1 MIILCKVF
9 PRHPI
14 ERNTNDFIIVLT
26 LFEQCYFMSKTTT
39 LTIRIDPLIK
49 RKVEKLYSTFGLN
62 LSDAINMFIHQ
73 SLRIGGLPF
82 ELKDPFYRGEMS
94 IDGNS
99 FEEKID
105 GLTIEDLKRITSDMA
120 RRSNIDALYLFGS
133 RARGDINPNS
143 DYDFA
148 FKAKEHASLLDI
160 AGLMVD
166 LEELVGNN
174 VDIVDMRVAS
184 EHFLKEIE
192 KDGILLY
199 ERK

>member
-1 MIILCKVF
+1 
-9 PRHPI
+9 
-14 ERNTNDFIIVLT
+14 
-26 LFEQCYFMSKTTT
+26 MSKTTT
-39 LTIRIDPLIK
+39 LTIRIDPAVK

-94 IDGNS
+94 IDSGS
-99 FEEKID
+99 FKEEID
-105 GLTIEDLKRITSDMA
+105 GPTIDDLKRLAPDIA
-120 RRSNIDALYLFGS
+120 KKGNIKTLYLFGS
-133 RARGDINPNS
+133 RARGDNGPNS

-148 FKAKEHASLLDI
+148 YRANENASALKI
-160 AGLMVD
+160 AGMMAD
-166 LEELVGNN
+166 LEELVGNK
-174 VDIVDMRVAS
+174 VDVVNMKVAS

-199 ERK
+199 EEK

>member
-1 MIILCKVF
+1 
-9 PRHPI
+9 
-14 ERNTNDFIIVLT
+14 
-26 LFEQCYFMSKTTT
+26 MSKTTT
-39 LTIRIDPLIK
+39 LTIRIDPAVK

-73 SLRIGGLPF
+73 SLRVGGLPF

-94 IDGNS
+94 IDRSS

-105 GLTIEDLKRITSDMA
+105 GLTIEDLKRLAPGIA
-120 RRSNIDALYLFGS
+120 KKRNIETLYLFGS
-133 RARGDINPNS
+133 RARGDNGPNS

-148 FKAKEHASLLDI
+148 YRAKEHASLLQV

-166 LEELVGNN
+166 LEELVGNK
-174 VDIVDMRVAS
+174 VDVVDMKVAS

-199 ERK
+199 EEK